1 MINTMNKVIYILLI
15 ASISSCYGYQ
25 TAEISGAKINEIVMF
40 CGNLGVGKSTLCNSI
55 FGQAVFESG
64 LSLSTSMTAARQ
76 EHIHEGKL
84 YIDTPGFDEVSI
96 SDQAAREIEEALK
109 HNNNY
114 KIVFVSR

>member
-1 MINTMNKVIYILLI
+1 
-15 ASISSCYGYQ
+15 
-25 TAEISGAKINEIVMF
+25 
-40 CGNLGVGKSTLCNSI
+40 LGERAAGKSTLCNSI
-55 FGQAVFESG
+55 FGKVVFESG
-64 LSLSTSMTAARQ
+64 LTLSTSMTAARQ